1 MLQIYSRACSILSLL
16 QVAVWQPDNAR
27 SRKRANKIFNKM
39 SDSKTYV
46 FGQDGNQNGFG
57 SDFLTGALLG
67 GGGFGGFGGGANW
80 LLPWLLFALW
90 GNNGWGG
97 FGGFGGNRG
106 NGCCGG
112 FNGGIGFLSDQLN
125 NDAGRELIMQAIQG
139 NATAISQLAST
150 LNCNVGELRTALNSI
165 STQLCNL
172 GNQVGMST
180 LQVIQAINAGDSALQ
195 AQLASCCCD
204 LKGAI
209 ADNKYSTERGFC
221 ATNQIV
227 PRGFSD
233 IGYSFRDQTC
243 ELEKSGNANTQAI
256 IAKLDAIEDS
266 RKDRELAEKDR
277 VIATLTA
284 RSERQAE
291 LQPIY
296 TALQEIQCNQ
306 PPVKKICCPEQY
318 VPVNNGINATY
329 GLIPT
334 GYCGCGYGFPF
345 GNFVNGFNNA
355 F

>member
-1 MLQIYSRACSILSLL
+1 
-16 QVAVWQPDNAR
+16 
-27 SRKRANKIFNKM
+27 M
-39 SDSKTYV
+39 SDTKTYV

-57 SDFLTGALLG
+57 NDFLTGALLG

-80 LLPWLLFALW
+80 ILPWLLFALW

-106 NGCCGG
+106 GNGCCGG
-112 FNGGIGFLSDQLN
+112 FNGGIGYLSDQLN

-150 LNCNVGELRTALNSI
+150 LNCSVGDLNNALNSI
-165 STQLCNL
+165 STQICNL

-180 LQVIQAINAGDSALQ
+180 MQVIQAINAGDTALQ
-195 AQLASCCCD
+195 SKLADCCCQTQ
-204 LKGAI
+204 KAI
-209 ADNKYSTERGFC
+209 LESNYLTERGFC
-221 ATNQIV
+221 NTNQILT
-227 PRGFSD
+227 RGFSD

-296 TALQEIQCNQ
+296 NALQEIQCNQ
-306 PPVKKICCPEQY
+306 PPVKKISCPEQY
-318 VPVNNGINATY
+318 VQLNSGINATY